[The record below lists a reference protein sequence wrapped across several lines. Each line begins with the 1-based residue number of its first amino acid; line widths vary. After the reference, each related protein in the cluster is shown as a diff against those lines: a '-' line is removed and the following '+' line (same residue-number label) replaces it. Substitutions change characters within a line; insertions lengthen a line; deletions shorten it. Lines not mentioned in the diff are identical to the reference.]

1 MSALELLATK
11 PAPEHRIEWGTVYF
25 DRVLQIHCVARA
37 KDEAEAWG
45 RVRVPK
51 SIHKAVVRREVL
63 VTAWAEES

>member
-1 MSALELLATK
+1 MSALDLLATRLG
-11 PAPEHRIEWGTVYF
+11 PEHCIEWGTVYF
-25 DRVLQIHCVARA
+25 DHVLRIYSVAKA